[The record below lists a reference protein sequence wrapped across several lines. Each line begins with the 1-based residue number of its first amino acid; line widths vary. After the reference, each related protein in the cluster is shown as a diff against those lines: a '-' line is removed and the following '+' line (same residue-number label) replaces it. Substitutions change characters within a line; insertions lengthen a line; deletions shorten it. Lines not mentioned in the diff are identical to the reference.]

1 MTPDDANRPPE
12 ELFEALVARARATQ
26 SRQEWARAR
35 EEWAEIGSRFPHRW
49 EGAVGEAACLIEL
62 GQYDRA
68 EGILTA
74 AISRFPDLWEPGR
87 ELGRL
92 AFYRRDWPR
101 GIAQWRALRERFPD
115 LAEAAGGY
123 AAILRDSGDF
133 AEAEIVH
140 AEGMVRFPDY
150 FWLAHSHAL
159 VAQYQQHWDEALRR
173 WEHVRDRFPHE
184 AGGYFGVAEALR
196 KLGRHEEALG
206 ILRMGATLFP
216 GNTEIER
223 KIAVLEEEIPH
234 LRSLEQ
240 DPVAAAN
247 PWATK
252 AAFDPDVVVV
262 GVLISRDP
270 VIIHSATYSFADVVV
285 PTMAWYRKTGRRV
298 HYFFNSNVSIEFQPT
313 LGEKLLAEM
322 AGLREHYPDASM
334 TFLVND
340 VRELLLARK
349 LGFPAELIS
358 NNAFVDERVFVIEPD
373 AVKRFD
379 AVFNARFHP
388 YKRHELATAV
398 ESLVLLA
405 AEPTAEQ
412 LAGLSALLPRA
423 HLNDKH
429 VDPARVVAV
438 VNSARCGLALSGAEG
453 ANYAT
458 IEYLLCGVPV
468 VTTRC
473 IGGRN
478 WWLSDDVAIY
488 ADDTPQDVA
497 EAVARM
503 IKRSPAPEAVR
514 EHALLRLQRER
525 LAFFALV
532 DRVFTENGQPQR
544 RYEAEFMTDFHD
556 KWNYTWRPASAL
568 CAPA

>member
-1 MTPDDANRPPE
+1 MTPDDAPGPSE
-12 ELFEALVARARATQ
+12 DLFDALAARARATQ
-26 SRQEWARAR
+26 SGREWARAR
-35 EEWAEIGSRFPHRW
+35 AEWAEIGGRFPHRW

-62 GQYDRA
+62 GEYDKA
-68 EGILTA
+68 EEMLSA
-74 AISRFPDLWEPGR
+74 AMSRFPDIWEPGR

-101 GIAQWRALRERFPD
+101 GIARWRALRERFPD

-123 AAILRDSGDF
+123 AAILRDSGNF
-133 AEAEIVH
+133 AEAEIAH
-140 AEGMVRFPDY
+140 AEGMLRFPDY
-150 FWLAHSHAL
+150 FWLAYSHAL
-159 VAQYQQHWDEALRR
+159 VAQHQQHWEEALAR
-173 WEHVRDRFPHE
+173 WSFVRDRFATE
-184 AGGYFGVAEALR
+184 AGGYSGEAEALR
-196 KLGRHEEALG
+196 KLGRHEEALAT
-206 ILRMGATLFP
+206 LRTAATLFP

-223 KIAVLEEEIPH
+223 KIAVLEEEVPH
-234 LRSLEQ
+234 LRSLRQ
-240 DPVAAAN
+240 DPRAAAN
-247 PWATK
+247 PWAEK
-252 AAFDPDVVVV
+252 AAFDPDTVVV
-262 GVLISRDP
+262 GVLISHDP

-298 HYFFNSNVSIEFQPT
+298 HYLFNSNMSIEFQPQ
-313 LGEKLLAEM
+313 LGEKLLRELG
-322 AGLREHYPDASM
+322 GLREHYPDASI

-340 VRELLLARK
+340 IGELMLARK

-358 NNAFVDERVFVIEPD
+358 NNAFVDERVFVIAPQ

-379 AVFNARFHP
+379 AVLNARFHP
-388 YKRHELATAV
+388 YKRHELAINV

-412 LAGLSALLPRA
+412 LAELSALLPRA
-423 HLNDKH
+423 HLIGTH
-429 VDPARVVAV
+429 VDAAGVVAV

-478 WWLSDDVAIY
+478 WWLSDDVAVY
-488 ADDTPQDVA
+488 AEDTPQDVA
-497 EAVARM
+497 DAVVRM
-503 IKRSPAPEAVR
+503 VKRSPSPEAVR
-514 EHALLRLQRER
+514 EHALLRLRRER

-532 DRVFTENGQPQR
+532 DRIFAENGQPGR
-544 RYEAEFMTDFHD
+544 RYEAEFMRDFHD
-556 KWNYTWRPASAL
+556 KWNYAWRPARAFR
-568 CAPA
+568 APA